1 MRQISGSR
9 LAAASP
15 ADDAREVEA
24 EAIEKQRD
32 SIRSQADIEAERLEQ
47 EAEAVRKVSDGG
59 AEAAISP
66 KWGWKVRP
74 AVRNRP

>member
-1 MRQISGSR
+1 MMH
-9 LAAASP
+9 
-15 ADDAREVEA
+15 EV

-47 EAEAVRKVSDGG
+47 EAEAGRKVSDGALKRRYRQNG
-59 AEAAISP
+59 
-66 KWGWKVRP
+66 GWKVRP